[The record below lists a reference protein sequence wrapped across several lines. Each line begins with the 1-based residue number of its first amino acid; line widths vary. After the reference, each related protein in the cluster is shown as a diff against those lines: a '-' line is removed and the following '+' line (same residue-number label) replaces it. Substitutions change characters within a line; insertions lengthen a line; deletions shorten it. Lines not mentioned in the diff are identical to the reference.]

1 MSEEIPSF
9 LEEVAGILFVAI
21 VAAGVVFCLN
31 ILLQRKL
38 LREQNKNKLI
48 DMLLELLQEQSLAYE
63 KYWDPRTPPKI
74 LEVADIIVPMT
85 RFNTLLTVAADKYK
99 LRDGGQIYD
108 QSMEFHQIATSGN
121 FNLTSPNKSAKKVL
135 EIYSA
140 YNKLTLM
147 LWENNDTAINMHFKN
162 HLKRRVS

>member
-1 MSEEIPSF
+1 MSPPNKLLEEIVSF
-9 LEEVAGILFVAI
+9 LGEAGDILFVAVI
-21 VAAGVVFCLN
+21 AAGIAFCLN
-31 ILLQRKL
+31 VLLQQKL

-85 RFNTLLTVAADKYK
+85 RFNTLLTIAADQYK
-99 LRDGGQIYD
+99 LPNYSQIFD
-108 QSMEFHQIATSGN
+108 QFMEFYQIATSNN
-121 FNLTSPNKSAKKVL
+121 FNLPSHNKSAEKVL

-140 YNKLTLM
+140 SNKLTMM
-147 LWENNDTAINMHFKN
+147 LWENKT
-162 HLKRRVS
+162 

>member
-1 MSEEIPSF
+1 MSPPAKLSEGILSF
-9 LEEVAGILFVAI
+9 LGEVNDILFVAVI
-21 VAAGVVFCLN
+21 AAGIAFCLN
-31 ILLQRKL
+31 VLLQQKL

-99 LRDGGQIYD
+99 LPDGGQLFD
-108 QSMEFHQIATSGN
+108 QSMEFHQIATGGN

-140 YNKLTLM
+140 SNKLTMM
-147 LWENNDTAINMHFKN
+147 LWENKT
-162 HLKRRVS
+162 